1 MNVKFN
7 IEEFIKNFENSCHR
21 VQKKTFLKNEVIT
34 SYIQKRNQFC
44 ILVNGN
50 ADLVRYDLNG
60 NRTIVE
66 HFSKNDVFGE
76 VFYTVT
82 TNNELLVEAREKCEV
97 LFYIYDDIH
106 NKCRNNCKFHQT
118 LSEDLPELILSK
130 VTSLNTRI
138 ELLTKRS
145 IRDKLLGY
153 FSMLSTRNLT
163 KTFLLPFSLTD
174 LADFLSIDRS
184 AMMRELKLLK
194 EDGFIEKSGNRITL
208 LYK

>member
-1 MNVKFN
+1 MNINFDIN
-7 IEEFIKNFENSCHR
+7 EFIKKFENSCHR
-21 VQKKTFLKNEVIT
+21 VQKKTFSKNEVIT
-34 SYIQKRNQFC
+34 SYINKRNQFC
-44 ILVNGN
+44 ILTSGN
-50 ADLVRYDLNG
+50 ADLVRYDLSG
-60 NRTIVE
+60 NRTIVD
-66 HFSKNDVFGE
+66 HFSKGDIFGE
-76 VFYTVT
+76 VFYTIT

-97 LFYIYDDIH
+97 LFYIYDDIR
-106 NKCRNNCKFHQT
+106 NKCRHSCKFHQE
-118 LSEDLPELILSK
+118 LSDDLPELILSK
-130 VTSLNTRI
+130 VTDLNTRI

-153 FSMLSTRNLT
+153 FSMISTRHLSKSFT
-163 KTFLLPFSLTD
+163 LPFSLTD